1 MELRRSSHGVAA
13 IAAQPFTRRSRDRIA
28 EFATEALSQCTKTN
42 NAKQLTTARTDSA
55 FNEPSRRDKATVA
68 NWIAAIAAV
77 LAALVALV
85 ALGVSL
91 RAKEIAESANVLGQ
105 TANNIAGRANELSG
119 DANTIAERALR
130 VAQDDVPYNWLL
142 EVGDDGVA
150 VVLNDCG
157 HPALQATVVLDS
169 GRQFV
174 AEAGPVDIVPFGK
187 IALDAKSAIEEHFEI
202 VRSHPAEYPH
212 RQGPVMFSGGP
223 GSAVSVEFRA
233 HLRWRTEQDIP
244 RNDVV
249 EVVLRHQMTYD
260 GLQRIENRDE

>member
-1 MELRRSSHGVAA
+1 MFLARPPMTSREERTNSLAMRTRSPSVRYELPKMMCLITG
-13 IAAQPFTRRSRDRIA
+13 
-28 EFATEALSQCTKTN
+28 
-42 NAKQLTTARTDSA
+42 
-55 FNEPSRRDKATVA
+55 
-68 NWIAAIAAV
+68 
-77 LAALVALV
+77 
-85 ALGVSL
+85 
-91 RAKEIAESANVLGQ
+91 
-105 TANNIAGRANELSG
+105 
-119 DANTIAERALR
+119 
-130 VAQDDVPYNWLL
+130 LL

>member
-1 MELRRSSHGVAA
+1 M
-13 IAAQPFTRRSRDRIA
+13 
-28 EFATEALSQCTKTN
+28 
-42 NAKQLTTARTDSA
+42 
-55 FNEPSRRDKATVA
+55 A

-77 LAALVALV
+77 LAALVAVV

-91 RAKEIAESANVLGQ
+91 RAKEIAESGNALAQ
-105 TANNIAGRANELSG
+105 TANDIAGKANGLSG

-130 VAQDDVPYNWLL
+130 VAQDDVPYNWVL

-150 VVLNDCG
+150 VALNDCG

-174 AEAGPVDIVPFGK
+174 AEAGPVDVVPFGK
-187 IALDAKSAIEEHFEI
+187 ITLDAKGPIEEHFEI
-202 VRSHPAEYPH
+202 VRSYPAEYPH
-212 RQGPVMFSGGP
+212 RQGSVMFSGGF
-223 GSAVSVEFRA
+223 GSAVAVKFRA
-233 HLRWRTEQDIP
+233 HLRWRTEQGIP

-260 GLQRIENRDE
+260 GLQDREP